1 VIFLRFKI
9 ETLEYYFAK
18 YLINK
23 GIKSV
28 VQIPLSPQKACFKRN
43 IKTKNPVNR
52 NFYRVF
58 YVYIFLFRNP
68 QNNYCPNIL
77 DLILDLMEI
86 NF

>member
-1 VIFLRFKI
+1 MAIDKTGSTENIDSYKRVR
-9 ETLEYYFAK
+9 E
-18 YLINK
+18 
-23 GIKSV
+23 
-28 VQIPLSPQKACFKRN
+28 PLSPQKACFKRN

-77 DLILDLMEI
+77 DLILDIMEI